1 MFARGLLDRLR
12 TRIYLP
18 ESEASLAADPLL
30 SSLPAERRDTLV
42 ATAEPGGYA
51 FDVVLQGDSET
62 VFLES
67 RP

>member
-30 SSLPAERRDTLV
+30 SSLPAERRATLV

-51 FDVVLQGDSET
+51 FDVVLQGACET
-62 VFLES
+62 VFLEA